1 MPYPDSNSPETEIN
15 TQEVSIESQP
25 VNKPTWG
32 EILKHTA
39 LFVTTFA
46 TVTFFGII
54 FVGQDAGV
62 EGILDMWPQGAL
74 FAALLLAFLA
84 THEFG
89 HYFAAVYHKVRVT
102 LPYFIPIPLGIGT
115 MGAVIRIK
123 EQIQSTKK
131 LFDIGIS
138 GPIAGF
144 VVSLVILLYGFAT
157 LPDPSFIEN
166 FSGHE
171 AVIEHI
177 EQTGTF
183 PDEAPETPDGI
194 GSIIIGNTILY
205 SFLASFFE
213 NVPPMYEMYH
223 YPFLFAGWLGLFFTA
238 LNLMPIGQ
246 LDGGHILYSLIG
258 FKRHQQAARICFG
271 GLTLLAGIEAIPF
284 LYLQFSE
291 WLPGF
296 EFAST
301 VIWAGILFFL
311 MRKAFHR
318 AHEWIAPIWALS
330 LMGSVG
336 YLYFLGEGLEQAG
349 SLIWVFWCFFLVYFV
364 KIEHPPVIYE
374 QHLSPRRR
382 LLGWISMIVFILC
395 ISPSPISVMN

>member
-1 MPYPDSNSPETEIN
+1 MPYPHSNIPFKDTE
-15 TQEVSIESQP
+15 QADAPDEP
-25 VNKPTWG
+25 VNKPG
-32 EILKHTA
+32 FIDYIKHSA
-39 LFVTTFA
+39 LFIATFVC
-46 TVTFFGII
+46 VTFFGII
-54 FVGQDAGV
+54 WVGQDANV
-62 EGILDMWPQGAL
+62 ESYLDMWPHGAL
-74 FAALLLAFLA
+74 FAVLLLGFLA

-144 VVSLVILLYGFAT
+144 IVSLGILLYGFAT

-177 EQTGTF
+177 QQTGQF
-183 PDEAPETPDGI
+183 PDEPPETPEEVGTIMMGD
-194 GSIIIGNTILY
+194 TILY
-205 SFLASFFE
+205 SLLAGFFE

-258 FKRHQQAARICFG
+258 FKKHQQVARICFG
-271 GLTLLAGIEAIPF
+271 GLSLLAGIEAIPF
-284 LYLQFSE
+284 LYLQFTE
-291 WLPGF
+291 WLPGY
-296 EFAST
+296 EFIST
-301 VIWAGILFFL
+301 VVWAGILFFL
-311 MRKAFHR
+311 MKKAFHNS
-318 AHEWIAPIWALS
+318 HEWIAPLWALS
-330 LMGSVG
+330 LSGSVG
-336 YLYFLGEGLEQAG
+336 YLYLLGGGLEQSG

-364 KIEHPPVIYE
+364 RIEHPPVIYE
-374 QHLSPRRR
+374 QNLSPRRR
-382 LLGWISMIVFILC
+382 ILGWISMIVFILC
-395 ISPSPISVMN
+395 ISPSPISVLSN

>member
-1 MPYPDSNSPETEIN
+1 MPYPHTNIPETEIDA
-15 TQEVSIESQP
+15 QEPAQVPSPI
-25 VNKPTWG
+25 NKPSWVD
-32 EILKHTA
+32 ILKHTS
-39 LFVTTFA
+39 LFVATFA
-46 TVTFFGII
+46 CVTFVGII
-54 FVGQDAGV
+54 YVGQDVGT
-62 EGILDMWPQGAL
+62 EGYFDMWPHGAL
-74 FAALLLAFLA
+74 FASLLLAFLA

-115 MGAVIRIK
+115 LGAVIRIK

-131 LFDIGIS
+131 LYDIGIS

-144 VVSLVILLYGFAT
+144 VVSLGILLYGFAT

-177 EQTGTF
+177 QQTGAF
-183 PDEAPETPDGI
+183 PEEAPETPDGV
-194 GSIIIGNTILY
+194 GSIIIGNTLLY

-213 NVPPMYEMYH
+213 NVPPMYEMFH

-258 FKRHQQAARICFG
+258 FEKHQQAARICFG
-271 GLTLLAGIEAIPF
+271 GLTLLAGIEAIPL

-291 WLPGF
+291 WIPGF
-296 EFAST
+296 EIAST
-301 VIWAGILFFL
+301 IVWAGILFFL
-311 MRKAFHR
+311 MRKAFHK
-318 AHEWIAPIWALS
+318 AYEWIAPLWALS
-330 LMGSVG
+330 LTGSVG
-336 YLYFLGEGLEQAG
+336 YLYILGGGLEESG

-374 QHLSPRRR
+374 QHLSPGRRV
-382 LLGWISMIVFILC
+382 LGWISMIVFILC
-395 ISPSPISVMN
+395 ISPSPISVLS

>member
-1 MPYPDSNSPETEIN
+1 MPYPHSNIPETDIDA
-15 TQEVSIESQP
+15 QEPAQVPPPI
-25 VNKPTWG
+25 NKPTWI

-39 LFVTTFA
+39 LFVATFA
-46 TVTFFGII
+46 CVTFVGII
-54 FVGQDAGV
+54 YVGQDVGA
-62 EGILDMWPQGAL
+62 ESYFDMWPHGAL
-74 FAALLLAFLA
+74 FASLLLAFLA

-115 MGAVIRIK
+115 LGAVIRIK

-131 LFDIGIS
+131 LYDVGIS

-144 VVSLVILLYGFAT
+144 IVSLGILLYGFAT

-171 AVIEHI
+171 AVINHI
-177 EQTGTF
+177 QETRTF
-183 PDEAPETPDGI
+183 PDEAPETPDGV
-194 GSIIIGNTILY
+194 GSIIIGNTLLY

-213 NVPPMYEMYH
+213 NVPPMYEMFH

-258 FKRHQQAARICFG
+258 FKKHQQAARICFA

-291 WLPGF
+291 WLPGY
-296 EFAST
+296 EFSST

-318 AHEWIAPIWALS
+318 AHEWIAPLWALS

-336 YLYFLGEGLEQAG
+336 YLYLLGGGLEEAG
-349 SLIWVFWCFFLVYFV
+349 SLIWVVWCFFLVYFV

-382 LLGWISMIVFILC
+382 VLGWISMVVFILC
-395 ISPSPISVMN
+395 ISPSPISVLN

>member
-1 MPYPDSNSPETEIN
+1 MPYPHSNIPETD
-15 TQEVSIESQP
+15 IEPLESPQRSSP
-25 VNKPTWG
+25 ANKPTVVD
-32 EILKHTA
+32 ILKHTT
-39 LFVTTFA
+39 LFVITFA
-46 TVTFFGII
+46 CVTFFGII
-54 FVGQDAGV
+54 FVGQDIHA
-62 EGILDMWPQGAL
+62 EGYLDMWPHGAL
-74 FAALLLAFLA
+74 FAVLLLGFLA

-144 VVSLVILLYGFAT
+144 IVSFGILLYGFAT

-177 EQTGTF
+177 EQTGAF
-183 PDEAPETPDGI
+183 PDEAPESPEEAGT
-194 GSIIIGNTILY
+194 IIIGNTLLY
-205 SFLASFFE
+205 SFLANFFD

-258 FKRHQQAARICFG
+258 FKKHQQAARICFG
-271 GLTLLAGIEAIPF
+271 GLTILAGIEAIPF
-284 LYLQFSE
+284 LHLQFSE

-296 EFAST
+296 EITST
-301 VIWAGILFFL
+301 VIWAGVLFFL
-311 MRKAFHR
+311 MRKAFHNS
-318 AHEWIAPIWALS
+318 HEWVVPIWALS
-330 LMGSVG
+330 LTGSVG
-336 YLYFLGEGLEQAG
+336 YLYFLGGGLEEAG
-349 SLIWVFWCFFLVYFV
+349 SLIWVVWCFFLVYFV
-364 KIEHPPVIYE
+364 KIEHPPVVYE

-395 ISPSPISVMN
+395 ISPSPISVIS